1 MEILSTVRKYGMRL
15 NPANCD
21 FRVLAGKFIR
31 YMVTER
37 GIEVS
42 PLNFETIQEMSSP
55 HALKEAQMLTRQI
68 VALSWF
74 MSRLAKWSLPF
85 FKVLRNS
92 EAFENTAECQSAFN
106 QLKEFLISL
115 PR

>member
-15 NPANCD
+15 NPAKCD

-37 GIEVS
+37 GIEVKA
-42 PLNFETIQEMSSP
+42 IQEMSSP
-55 HALKEAQMLTRQI
+55 HALKEAQMLTGQI

-74 MSRLAKWSLPF
+74 MSRLPKWSLHF

-92 EAFENTAECQSAFN
+92 EAFE
-106 QLKEFLISL
+106 
-115 PR
+115 